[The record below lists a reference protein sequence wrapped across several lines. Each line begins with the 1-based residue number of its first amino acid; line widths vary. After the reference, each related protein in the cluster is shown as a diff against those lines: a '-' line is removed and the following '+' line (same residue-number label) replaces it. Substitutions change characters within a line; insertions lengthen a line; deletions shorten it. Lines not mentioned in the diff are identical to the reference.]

1 MYVRTTYATGDPAR
15 LDGVAEAVS
24 TEGRRL
30 LSEEPGY
37 RGMGLFVDR
46 ELGKLLVGSWWEDE
60 ESLRASDDHLRE
72 RRAELLAPFAGT
84 VATDHWEAAVVSPP
98 ESLGP
103 RAGFRLVRLE
113 FDPAD
118 TDLLVETF
126 REAALPGL
134 RKIPGFA
141 GVSLLVDRAGGRAS
155 VGAFYADREALAASR
170 GAVAAVREK
179 ATAQARVTTRSI
191 EEFEVLVARV
201 AGRS

>member
-1 MYVRTTYATGDPAR
+1 MYVRTTYATGDPAK
-15 LDGVAEAVS
+15 LDGVAEAIG

-60 ESLRASDDHLRE
+60 ASLRASDDHLRE
-72 RRAELLAPFAGT
+72 RRAELIAPFART
-84 VATDHWEAAVVSPP
+84 VATDSWEAAVVSPP

-103 RAGFRLVRLE
+103 GAGFRLVRLE

-118 TDLLVETF
+118 TDRLVETF
-126 REAALPGL
+126 RDSALPGL
-134 RKIPGFA
+134 RRIPGFA

-155 VGAFYADREALAASR
+155 VGAMYTDREAMAAAR
-170 GAVAAVREK
+170 GAVAAVREE
-179 ATAQARVTTRSI
+179 ATSQARVITRSI
-191 EEFEVLVARV
+191 EEFEVLAARTV
-201 AGRS
+201 RPS